1 MLLAKIQ
8 GDFKLSPDEDSS
20 DEESDDGQID
30 TKLTQ
35 TQNISK
41 SSKGVCFNDL
51 FSLRKQSWHK
61 KISTLKVNSL
71 KV

>member
-51 FSLRKQSWHK
+51 FSLRKQS
-61 KISTLKVNSL
+61 
-71 KV
+71 